1 MAVRTREHPEATE
14 DVPAPRRPRHRDT
27 YGDSAALFAALHG
40 PDATEA
46 GRERLRRQLIE
57 EHLPLAEHIARRF
70 ARRGEPHEDLV
81 QVARLGLVNAVDRFE
96 PGRGTDFLD
105 FAVPTVMGEVRRY
118 FRDSGWSVRVPRRLK
133 ELHLALNRATTT
145 LAQRWG
151 KAPTA
156 KELADHLDLDIE
168 EVTEALIAGNAYQ
181 ATSMDRPV
189 STETEDLS
197 LADTLGE
204 DDPDLEGVENHEALR
219 PLLRKLAPRER
230 SILIMRFYGN
240 MTQSQIAARV
250 GLSQMH
256 VSRLLSDTLRTL
268 RDELTAAD
276 GD

>member
-1 MAVRTREHPEATE
+1 MAVRTRERPETTE
-14 DVPAPRRPRHRDT
+14 GIPAPRRQRHRDT
-27 YGDSAALFAALHG
+27 YGDSAALFEALHR
-40 PDATEA
+40 PDATDA

-70 ARRGEPHEDLV
+70 ARRGEAHEDLV

-156 KELADHLDLDIE
+156 KELADHLDLDVE

-181 ATSMDRPV
+181 ATSIDRPV

-219 PLLRKLAPRER
+219 PLLRKLPQREQ

-256 VSRLLSDTLRTL
+256 VSRLLSATLRTL
-268 RDELTAAD
+268 REELTEAE